1 MSAGGSFVFLIGQ
14 ITGILPAI
22 LPELLVTLGMM
33 GLFLFVLVFN
43 ASHQNRWARIYLCL
57 DLTFVIV
64 MLDLGYGGVSSVK
77 NLLLGAVLLP
87 SFLFDKLPSRIGFTL
102 VPAAGFFL
110 AHFLNP
116 LLPDFLL
123 FVQATPQEIEVFFVL
138 NHSLLIVMMVVLFN
152 QFRGDLDEYQ
162 VIIEEKNQHLEEASE
177 EIRAQRDDLV
187 EANQEIQTK
196 NEEIM
201 AQRDMLEQTTRSLLE
216 TNQNLTDS
224 INYAKRIQDGLA
236 PNPDLMA
243 RQLQDFFVFLRPK
256 DVVSGDAVYYRD
268 LGDYYVLASVDCTGH
283 GVPGSLMTM
292 MMYTIM
298 DQIVVDLKVE
308 EPYQILD
315 RLNEGIRR
323 ALANAEDNQTDG
335 MDMGVIVGHK
345 DSNLLKY
352 SGAKHPLFV
361 WNEQEGLHEIAP
373 TSRPIGAPMYG
384 DSHFEQHTITLVPN
398 TRVYLFSDGYADQ
411 FGGPKDRKF
420 MKKRFRKLMA
430 ELASLPMAEQAIQL
444 QDTLNAWTQFEHH
457 PQVDDILVI
466 GVKVS

>member
-256 DVVSGDAVYYRD
+256 DVVHKNPVTVTAHGYLRGFNPGKSRHQD
-268 LGDYYVLASVDCTGH
+268 L
-283 GVPGSLMTM
+283 
-292 MMYTIM
+292 
-298 DQIVVDLKVE
+298 
-308 EPYQILD
+308 
-315 RLNEGIRR
+315 RL
-323 ALANAEDNQTDG
+323 
-335 MDMGVIVGHK
+335 
-345 DSNLLKY
+345 LL
-352 SGAKHPLFV
+352 
-361 WNEQEGLHEIAP
+361 
-373 TSRPIGAPMYG
+373 
-384 DSHFEQHTITLVPN
+384 
-398 TRVYLFSDGYADQ
+398 
-411 FGGPKDRKF
+411 
-420 MKKRFRKLMA
+420 
-430 ELASLPMAEQAIQL
+430 
-444 QDTLNAWTQFEHH
+444 
-457 PQVDDILVI
+457 
-466 GVKVS
+466 